1 LGKITQFIIVKR
13 IVVKV
18 TVNKIDDANITISGE
33 IEKSAID
40 NIVNKLAK
48 EASKQIKVDGFRPGK
63 VPPHIVKKLHG
74 DKLEQDAEGEA
85 LRDLM
90 NEGLKEAGVE
100 VSDMIGEPAFKKYEK
115 GDDKIEV
122 ELEVSLKPKFEAKD
136 YKSVIPSFEKSE
148 VEDSEVDARIEEL
161 AKQSA
166 PLQKIKRKR
175 MVRDGDTALIDF
187 EGFVDGEAFEGGKAE
202 KYALKI
208 GSGTFIPG
216 FEDQIIGMKYDEEKT
231 ITVKF
236 PEEYQAANLAG
247 KDAEFKVKLHEIQEQ
262 VVPEINDELAQKITG
277 DKEATLESLKTRI
290 KEQIQ
295 NEKLVKVYQEE
306 LKPQT
311 IEALVKHFDFAL
323 PNNIVEQEIDAK
335 VNQKA
340 REMSK
345 EELEEYKKDPSKVE
359 ALREE
364 LRDEA
369 KDSVKATFIVDE
381 LAKAEGVSVSDE
393 EVSQALYYEAL
404 MSGQDPQQ
412 IIEYYQKNNL
422 LPAVKMGMMEDR
434 LFGKLLG
441 LDS

>member
-1 LGKITQFIIVKR
+1 M
-13 IVVKV
+13 KV
-18 TVNKIDDANITISGE
+18 TVNKIDDANIVVSGE

-40 NIVNKLAK
+40 KIVDRLAK
-48 EASKQIKVDGFRPGK
+48 EAGKQLKVDGFRPGK

-74 DKLEQDAEGEA
+74 EQLTQDAEGEA
-85 LRDLM
+85 LRELM

-100 VSDMIGEPAFKKYEK
+100 ASDMIGEPIFKKFDK
-115 GDDKIEV
+115 KDDKIEV
-122 ELEVSLKPKFEAKD
+122 ELEISLQPKFEAEGYKD
-136 YKSVIPSFEKSE
+136 VLPSFEKP
-148 VEDSEVDARIEEL
+148 EVDDKEVDERIEEL

-166 PLQKIKRKR
+166 PLEKIKRKR
-175 MVRDGDTALIDF
+175 MVRDGDTVIIDF
-187 EGFVDGEAFEGGKAE
+187 EGFVDGVAFEGGKAE

-208 GSGTFIPG
+208 GSGSFIPG

-236 PEEYQAANLAG
+236 PEEYQSKDLAG

-262 VVPEINDELAQKITG
+262 VVPEIDDELAKKITG
-277 DKEATLESLKTRI
+277 DDKATLEDLKKRI
-290 KEQIQ
+290 KDQIQ
-295 NEKLVKVYQEE
+295 NEKIAKLYQDE
-306 LKPQT
+306 LKPKV
-311 IEALVKHFDFAL
+311 IEALVEHFDFAL

-335 VNQKA
+335 VNEKA
-340 REMSK
+340 RTMTQ
-345 EELEEYKKDPSKVE
+345 EELNEYKENPSKVDE
-359 ALREE
+359 LREE

-369 KDSVKATFIVDE
+369 MKSVKATFIVDA
-381 LAKAEGVSVSDE
+381 LAKKEGIKVEDS

-422 LPAVKMGMMEDR
+422 LPAIKMGMIEDK

-441 LDS
+441 LDA